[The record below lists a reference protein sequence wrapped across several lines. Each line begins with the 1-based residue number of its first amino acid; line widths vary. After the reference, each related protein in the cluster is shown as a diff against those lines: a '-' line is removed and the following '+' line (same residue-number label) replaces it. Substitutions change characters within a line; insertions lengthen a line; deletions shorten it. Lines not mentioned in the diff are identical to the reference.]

1 MSMTPATE
9 RMAHKWR
16 GEAQPATIEAVA
28 RRAVKAN
35 RVSSLN
41 IQLDAAS
48 DLPIMEQLAEGLA
61 KNLSRVIDAFRS
73 FDVDGSG
80 MIDKR
85 EFGEGLARVGL
96 GEVPREEMDALFDEI
111 DVDQSG
117 EIEFNELQA
126 KLRKRN
132 PDAVAQEAIL
142 DITGRDVRRGWRNM
156 ANLRRVAPRPL
167 MAPPAMAATLSP
179 NLEVARRMAQKW
191 HGDASPATL
200 EAVVQRVVKQAGSLN
215 MRLDAASDVPLME
228 QLAEGLAKNLSRV
241 IDVFRAWDD
250 DDSGTID
257 KKEFRRGLHQLGL
270 TEVPREEV
278 DALFD
283 EIDVDESGEI
293 DFRELAA
300 KLKTKQRAKLSS
312 VAAASVAVAGS
323 NRWLE
328 RKRQPQ
334 AVASSWARKPP
345 RPPSPLMRSSSPSRL
360 QRSMEMNSPNRSP
373 MRRSG
378 SSQRL
383 SPTRRDPSHSPV
395 RRDPSPK
402 RLSPASQRVK
412 KLVATTLGDGDGR
425 NRASP
430 PRRKIGDPP
439 RRIEASGSYSARG
452 SVGGGGGGGGGH
464 GGSGG
469 GGGSYSARGSS
480 SGAHGGG
487 GDGGDGGGGGS
498 YSARGG
504 SYRARVG
511 RDVGDGDEYD
521 EPRRRHHLPKV
532 ATSWEDAGAYAHEA
546 IKAAVVAASHAQR
559 TARGAAAAADNA
571 ARSADEARQV
581 AKKAAHLA
589 IGLTGPNREQW
600 LSALSPRLDQ
610 DPATLLAQRGGHVA
624 KTTPHRLTFDDPSTT
639 HFTAVS

>member
-1 MSMTPATE
+1 
-9 RMAHKWR
+9 
-16 GEAQPATIEAVA
+16 
-28 RRAVKAN
+28 
-35 RVSSLN
+35 
-41 IQLDAAS
+41 
-48 DLPIMEQLAEGLA
+48 
-61 KNLSRVIDAFRS
+61 
-73 FDVDGSG
+73 
-80 MIDKR
+80 
-85 EFGEGLARVGL
+85 
-96 GEVPREEMDALFDEI
+96 
-111 DVDQSG
+111 
-117 EIEFNELQA
+117 
-126 KLRKRN
+126 
-132 PDAVAQEAIL
+132 
-142 DITGRDVRRGWRNM
+142 
-156 ANLRRVAPRPL
+156 
-167 MAPPAMAATLSP
+167 
-179 NLEVARRMAQKW
+179 
-191 HGDASPATL
+191 
-200 EAVVQRVVKQAGSLN
+200 
-215 MRLDAASDVPLME
+215 
-228 QLAEGLAKNLSRV
+228 
-241 IDVFRAWDD
+241 
-250 DDSGTID
+250 
-257 KKEFRRGLHQLGL
+257 
-270 TEVPREEV
+270 
-278 DALFD
+278 
-283 EIDVDESGEI
+283 
-293 DFRELAA
+293 
-300 KLKTKQRAKLSS
+300 
-312 VAAASVAVAGS
+312 
-323 NRWLE
+323 
-328 RKRQPQ
+328 
-334 AVASSWARKPP
+334 
-345 RPPSPLMRSSSPSRL
+345 
-360 QRSMEMNSPNRSP
+360 

-412 KLVATTLGDGDGR
+412 KLVLTTLGDGDGR

-487 GDGGDGGGGGS
+487 GDGGDGDGGGS

-511 RDVGDGDEYD
+511 RDEYD

-546 IKAAVVAASHAQR
+546 IKAAVLAASHAQR

-639 HFTAVS
+639 YFTAVS

>member
-1 MSMTPATE
+1 MAAVE
-9 RMAHKWR
+9 RMARKWH

-35 RVSSLN
+35 KVGSLN

-73 FDVDGSG
+73 WDADGSG

-85 EFGEGLARVGL
+85 EFREGLARVGL
-96 GEVPREEMDALFDEI
+96 TEVPREEMDALFDEV
-111 DVDQSG
+111 DADQSG
-117 EIEFNELQA
+117 QIEYSELSS

-132 PDAVAQEAIL
+132 PDAVEQEVVL
-142 DITGRDVRRGWRNM
+142 DLGGRDVRRGWRNM

-200 EAVVQRVVKQAGSLN
+200 DAVVRRAVKQAGSLN
-215 MRLDAASDVPLME
+215 MKLDAASDVPIVE

-241 IDVFRAWDD
+241 IEVFRAWDAD
-250 DDSGTID
+250 NSGTID
-257 KKEFRRGLHQLGL
+257 KKEFRLGLQQLGL

-283 EIDVDESGEI
+283 EIDADLSGEI
-293 DFRELAA
+293 DYRELAA
-300 KLKTKQRAKLSS
+300 KLKTKQRVKLGT

-328 RKRQPQ
+328 RKKQSLQPH
-334 AVASSWARKPP
+334 VHASAWASKPP

-360 QRSMEMNSPNRSP
+360 QRSLQMSSPTRSP

-383 SPTRRDPSHSPV
+383 SPTRRDSSHSPV

-402 RLSPASQRVK
+402 RLSPVSQRVK
-412 KLVATTLGDGDGR
+412 KLVVLVGDGDGGH
-425 NRASP
+425 RASP
-430 PRRKIGDPP
+430 PRKVGGG
-439 RRIEASGSYSARG
+439 GSYSARG
-452 SVGGGGGGGGGH
+452 SVGGGGGGGGD
-464 GGSGG
+464 GGGGG
-469 GGGSYSARGSS
+469 GGGSYSARGASS
-480 SGAHGGG
+480 SAHGGG
-487 GDGGDGGGGGS
+487 IGGGGGGGGGGGS

-511 RDVGDGDEYD
+511 HDVGDGDEYVQYD
-521 EPRRRHHLPKV
+521 EARRHHLPRV
-532 ATSWEDAGAYAHEA
+532 ATSWEDAGAYAREA
-546 IKAAVVAASHAQR
+546 IEAAVLAASHAQR
-559 TARGAAAAADNA
+559 TARGAAAAADAA
-571 ARSADEARQV
+571 ARSADDARRV
-581 AKKAAHLA
+581 AKKAAHIA

-600 LSALSPRLDQ
+600 LTSLSPRLSE
-610 DPATLLAQRGGHVA
+610 DPATLLAQRGGHVPKA
-624 KTTPHRLTFDDPSTT
+624 TPHRLSFHDNETPFL
-639 HFTAVS
+639 TAVS